1 MHVKTINSGFIEL
14 LVQSGPDRTDSDKG
28 SPVDRMKYCQLYI
41 HICAF
46 HTSTYHIYI
55 SITCPMTLAVHV
67 YDLTFI
73 SGGGGAGGGVRWL
86 QTDPVCDCVSSFVRV
101 KPQDIFKETSGS
113 FSAASVAQITESDLR
128 QMFFLF
134 NDKKIIYFNQ
144 PDLMFFCRKRWLI
157 VIAMFRLQS
166 RCFICIACFAGTK
179 WHLYTHTSRLVM
191 AHSCCANANANAKYM
206 WRPLASH
213 SSWLMAV
220 TLHQQKG
227 REEHYR
233 SKQTWFLNPHCKC
246 LMRKEMCSVSFLGL
260 YDGTVQF
267 G

>member
-1 MHVKTINSGFIEL
+1 M
-14 LVQSGPDRTDSDKG
+14 
-28 SPVDRMKYCQLYI
+28 
-41 HICAF
+41 
-46 HTSTYHIYI
+46 
-55 SITCPMTLAVHV
+55 LAVHV
-67 YDLTFI
+67 YDLTFV

-86 QTDPVCDCVSSFVRV
+86 QTDPVWDCVSTFVRV

-113 FSAASVAQITESDLR
+113 FSAASVAQKTESDLR

-166 RCFICIACFAGTK
+166 PCFICIACFAGTK

-191 AHSCCANANANAKYM
+191 AHSCCANANANAKYI

-246 LMRKEMCSVSFLGL
+246 LMRKEMRSVSFLGL